1 MPDYD
6 LAVIGGGPGG
16 YVAAIRAAQLGLKT
30 VLVEKDRVGGLC
42 LNWGCIPSKALLY
55 CAEVASL
62 FRRAAE
68 FGIGYDNLALDYAV
82 AQERSRAVVEKM
94 VAGVETLLQQNKVQ
108 VVKGTA
114 RLTAARSLA
123 VEPEGRAIEAAN
135 IIVAT
140 GGVSRSLP
148 NLPID
153 GDRIITSR
161 EALELREAPR
171 SIVIVGAGPVGV
183 EFAYLFRSYGSDVTL
198 LELLPR
204 VLPSEDAD
212 SSRVLERALKE
223 QGIAVLTGARVEAV
237 AAGEGGARVVYATGE
252 DKREVAAE
260 RVLVGVGISANTQG
274 LGLEAAGVALERGFV
289 AVDDRCRTNVDGVY
303 AIGDVTGKLPLAH
316 VASTQGVTAVEAI
329 AGLDPPPLDYLK
341 MPRAV
346 YCQPQVASLGL
357 TEAEAKER
365 GLDVAAGRF
374 PFRANGKALALGE
387 TEGQVKVI
395 ADRATGEI
403 IGFHAVGHGVTE
415 LVAEASL
422 AAVLE
427 ATARELG
434 YAIHAHPT
442 LSEVVKEAALAV
454 SGEAVHFYAPL
465 RYQK

>member
-30 VLVEKDRVGGLC
+30 ALVEKDRVGGLC

-55 CAEVASL
+55 CAEVAAL

-68 FGIGYDNLALDYAV
+68 FGIGYDNLTLDYAV

-94 VAGVETLLQQNKVQ
+94 VGGVETLLQQNKVE
-108 VVKGTA
+108 VVKGAA
-114 RLTAARSLA
+114 RLTGARSLA
-123 VEPEGRAIEAAN
+123 VEAEGRAIEAAN
-135 IIVAT
+135 IIIAT

-153 GDRIITSR
+153 GDRVITSR
-161 EALELREAPR
+161 EALELKEAPR

-183 EFAYLFRSYGSDVTL
+183 EFAYLFRSYGSEVTL

-212 SSRVLERALKE
+212 SSRLLERALKE

-237 AAGEGGARVVYATGE
+237 AADEGAARVAYATGE

-316 VASTQGVTAVEAI
+316 VASTQGVTAVETI
-329 AGLDPPPLDYLK
+329 AGLEPPPLDYLR

-403 IGFHAVGHGVTE
+403 VGFHAVGHGVTE

-427 ATARELG
+427 ATPRELG
-434 YAIHAHPT
+434 YAVHAHPT

-465 RYQK
+465 RR